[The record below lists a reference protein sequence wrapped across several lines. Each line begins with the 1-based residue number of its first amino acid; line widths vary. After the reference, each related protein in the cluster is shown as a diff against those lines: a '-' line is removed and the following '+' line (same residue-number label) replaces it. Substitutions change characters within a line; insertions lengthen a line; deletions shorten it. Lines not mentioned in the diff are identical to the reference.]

1 MNFQQLR
8 YVRETVRNG
17 LNLTLAAAA
26 VHSSQPG
33 VSKQIREL
41 ESELGVDIF
50 VRRGK
55 RFVGLTEPG
64 RAAVDIIERILSEAH
79 NLRTIGAEFAGEE
92 SGALKIATTHTQA
105 RYALPP
111 VVNTFKKRYPQVHLA
126 LVQGTPP
133 QIAEWV
139 RRGDV
144 DIGIATETLAQSP
157 ELATL
162 PAYEWRHA
170 VVVPKKHALVAQR
183 GGRAAAT
190 AITLEALAKFPIV
203 TYDPAFTGRG
213 HIDAAFAA
221 RDLKPDIVMTAIDS
235 DVIKTYV
242 TLGLGIGII
251 AAMAFD
257 EKRDSNL
264 VALDAG
270 HLFGTNVTRVAV
282 RKGAFL
288 RGYAYAFIEAFAPA
302 LTREKQEAAFSG
314 ELV

>member
-41 ESELGVDIF
+41 ESELGIEIF

-55 RFVGLTEPG
+55 RFIGLTEPG
-64 RAAVDIIERILSEAH
+64 RAAVAVIERVLAEAQ
-79 NLRTIGAEFAGEE
+79 NLRTISAEFAGEE

-111 VVNTFKKRYPQVHLA
+111 VVNAFKKRYPNVHLA
-126 LVQGTPP
+126 MVQGTPP

-139 RRGDV
+139 RRGDA

-157 ELATL
+157 YLATL
-162 PAYEWRHA
+162 PAYEWQHT
-170 VVVPKKHALVAQR
+170 VVVPKKHPL
-183 GGRAAAT
+183 
-190 AITLEALAKFPIV
+190 ALAHAQGKKLTLTALAQHPIV
-203 TYDPAFTGRG
+203 TYDPAFTGRS
-213 HIDAAFAA
+213 HIDAAFASQ
-221 RDLKPDIVMTAIDS
+221 DLKPEFVMTAIDS

-242 TLGLGIGII
+242 TLGLGLGII

-257 EKRDSNL
+257 EKRDAGL
-264 VALDAG
+264 VAIDAG
-270 HLFGTNVTRVAV
+270 HLFGKNITRVAV
-282 RKGAFL
+282 RRGAFL
-288 RGYAYAFIEAFAPA
+288 RGFAYAFIETFAPD
-302 LTREKQEAAFSG
+302 LSRDRQEAAFAADG
-314 ELV
+314 VAD